1 MDHLLIF
8 GPSWAQNT
16 ILPTRLEKEQRVGE
30 GCRKKKGG
38 KGKIAKGKGLEKR
51 GRSEEGTRESE
62 LGGEKARWQGI
73 FQEFSG
79 KSSLSLIHF
88 FPFDALLQPMTSFW

>member
-1 MDHLLIF
+1 MR
-8 GPSWAQNT
+8 AV
-16 ILPTRLEKEQRVGE
+16 E
-30 GCRKKKGG
+30 KKGG
-38 KGKIAKGKGLEKR
+38 KGKTAKGKGLAERKK
-51 GRSEEGTRESE
+51 EEGTRESE